1 MPLALGLGSGFKIMP
16 SPVMVT
22 PDVNP
27 ALETQTT
34 LAASVSCTG
43 VGLHSGQDVTVVL
56 LPAEVNRGRHFI
68 RVDLPDSPLI
78 PAQALYVR
86 ATQLSTELATPQAS
100 VRTIEHL
107 LAALAIAGLD
117 NVRIQIN
124 GPEVPLLDG
133 SAQAWL
139 TAIHSV
145 GVIPQ
150 NAFKAQSFLANPV
163 YVQAGDSFA
172 LALPAPETR
181 LTYGI
186 DFSDYAAIGQQ
197 WFSCVIA
204 DLASEIAPA
213 RTFGL
218 AEQVAQLQAAGLI
231 KGGSLENA
239 LVCSHSGWVNPPLR
253 FIDEPVRHKILDFWG
268 DLALLGTPPVAHY
281 VAYKAS
287 HTLHTQLAQAIAA
300 APSPTSFL

>member
-1 MPLALGLGSGFKIMP
+1 MP
-16 SPVMVT
+16 SPVTALTRV
-22 PDVNP
+22 DL
-27 ALETQTT
+27 ALESQTT
-34 LAASVSCTG
+34 LGEPVAYTG
-43 VGLHSGQDVTVVL
+43 VGLHLGLEVTVIL
-56 LPAEVNRGRHFI
+56 RPAAVNQGRNFI
-68 RVDLPDSPLI
+68 RVDLPDAPII
-78 PAQALYVR
+78 PAQAEYVR
-86 ATQLSTELATPQAS
+86 TTQLSTELATERAS

-107 LAALAIAGLD
+107 LAALSMVGLD
-117 NVRIQIN
+117 NVQIEIN

-139 TAIHSV
+139 TALSSV
-145 GVIPQ
+145 GLIQQ
-150 NAFKAQSFLANPV
+150 NAPKAQSFLSEPV

-197 WFSCVIA
+197 WFSCLVR

-253 FIDEPVRHKILDFWG
+253 FINEPVRHKILDFWG

-287 HTLHTQLAQAIAA
+287 HTLHTRLAQAIAA
-300 APSPTSFL
+300 TLSPTPSP

>member
-1 MPLALGLGSGFKIMP
+1 MMP
-16 SPVMVT
+16 SPVMSVT
-22 PDVNP
+22 KGNLVLDC
-27 ALETQTT
+27 QTT
-34 LAASVSCTG
+34 LAKSVAYTG
-43 VGLHSGQDVTVVL
+43 VGLHSGLEVTVTL
-56 LPAEVNRGRHFI
+56 LPDAIDQGRRFM
-68 RVDLPDSPLI
+68 RVDLPDSPII
-78 PAQALYVR
+78 PAQAPYVR
-86 ATQLSTELATPQAS
+86 TTQLSTELATDQAS

-107 LAALAIAGLD
+107 LAALSIAGLD
-117 NVRIQIN
+117 NVLIQIN

-139 TAIHSV
+139 TPLHAV
-145 GVIPQ
+145 GWVPQ
-150 NAFKAQSFLANPV
+150 NVPKLQSWLTEPV
-163 YVQAGDSFA
+163 YAQARDSFA

-186 DFSDYAAIGQQ
+186 EFPDYAAIGRQ
-197 WFSCVIA
+197 WFSCVVA
-204 DLASEIAPA
+204 DLVTEIAPA

-239 LVCSHSGWVNPPLR
+239 LVCSHTGWVNPPLR

-300 APSPTSFL
+300 ALSPIPSS

>member
-1 MPLALGLGSGFKIMP
+1 MPETSLPGITFA
-16 SPVMVT
+16 V
-22 PDVNP
+22 P
-27 ALETQTT
+27 AHGQLFPAQKT
-34 LAASVSCTG
+34 LAQAITITG
-43 VGLHSGQDVTVVL
+43 VGLHSGLEVRVELQ
-56 LPAEVNRGRHFI
+56 PAAVDQGRQFRRI
-68 RVDLPDSPLI
+68 DLGDGPMI
-78 PAQALYVR
+78 PAQIEFVR
-86 ATQLSTELATPQAS
+86 ATQLSTELATEQGS

-107 LAALAIAGLD
+107 LAALLIAGVDNLVIALD
-117 NVRIQIN
+117 

-139 TAIHSV
+139 TALSSV
-145 GVIPQ
+145 GLIQQ
-150 NAFKAQSFLANPV
+150 NGPKVQSFLAEPV

-197 WFSCVIA
+197 WFSCLVR

-253 FIDEPVRHKILDFWG
+253 FINEPVRHKILDFWG

-287 HTLHTQLAQAIAA
+287 HTLHTRLAQAIAA
-300 APSPTSFL
+300 TPPSTPSP